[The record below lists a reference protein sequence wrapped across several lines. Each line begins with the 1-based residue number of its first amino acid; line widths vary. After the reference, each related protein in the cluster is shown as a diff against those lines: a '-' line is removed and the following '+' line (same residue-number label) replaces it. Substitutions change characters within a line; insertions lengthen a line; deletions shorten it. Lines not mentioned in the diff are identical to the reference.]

1 MAGWVGP
8 TMALSLVVI
17 ALCCVGF
24 LTSVLLALRE
34 AAERGQ
40 SLAKE
45 IAEFRRDIGPTL
57 DSLNRLGESGAEVA
71 ELAKEEVREIIYTTR
86 RLRKDV
92 ERGALRAKRRLA
104 DFEAVVDLVQ
114 DEVEETALDVTTA
127 MRTFRTGRGMVGRL
141 RRLILPRR
149 RGAA

>member
-8 TMALSLVVI
+8 TIAISLVVI
-17 ALCCVGF
+17 ALCCLGVV
-24 LTSVLLALRE
+24 TSVLLALRE

-45 IAEFRRDIGPTL
+45 IAAFRHDLGPTL
-57 DSLNRLGESGAEVA
+57 DSLNRLGASGAEVA
-71 ELAKEEVREIIYTTR
+71 ELAKEEVREVIYTTR

-92 ERGALRAKRRLA
+92 ERGAARAKRRLA

-127 MRTFRTGRGMVGRL
+127 MRTFRSGRGMVGQL